1 MNLALLKKHI
11 DANIEAINKGV
22 PELKADGSNAQD
34 FFTADVIGGKSF
46 VQNYGGY
53 PRSDIE
59 IIQAAASL
67 ELQKALL
74 DKLTDF
80 SDATN
85 PNAGL
90 TDVQLMLAHKSK
102 YQQCPSELQAYYQ
115 SLIEQRN
122 AIRLDAQRKAAAAAK
137 TSPKKADVKLD
148 DNGNT

>member
-1 MNLALLKKHI
+1 MNLDLLKKHI
-11 DANIEAINKGV
+11 SVNIEAINASV
-22 PELKADGSNAQD
+22 PVLKADGSNAQD

-59 IIQAAASL
+59 IIEAAASL

-74 DKLTDF
+74 DKLVDY
-80 SDATN
+80 SDAIN

-90 TDVQLMLAHKSK
+90 TDVQLMMAHKSK
-102 YQQCPSELQAYYQ
+102 YQQCPSEMQAYYQ

-122 AIRLDAQRKAAAAAK
+122 AIRLDAQRKAAAAK
-137 TSPKKADVKLD
+137 KSPKKTEVKLD
-148 DNGNT
+148 DDGNS